1 MNDQNK
7 SRSDEL
13 PTTEHAKARAFHFSI
28 KKTLL
33 FILIIAITASGW
45 LYIRESTRQA
55 DRRQI
60 LDQPQENIEEADQT
74 DDTHPLDPVLKIA
87 YQSIKQMEENLV
99 DYTAVLSRRERV
111 GEQEMPPS
119 SMEVKIR
126 NPRNDQAFS
135 IYVKFIKPENTKGR
149 KVIWVDGQND
159 NKIVAHEAGLLGL
172 LKVVQPPDSFIAMVG
187 NRYPVTETGLL
198 RLMRKLTQY
207 GLRDRKHGDCS
218 VEIIENITVAE
229 VNCTRLRIVHPEK
242 QEPFTFHIAEI
253 DMDMERMIPIRL
265 ATWDWPLAQQE
276 PPLVEEYIYHKL
288 RLNAGLKDLDFD
300 PENPAYNYPD

>member
-1 MNDQNK
+1 MNDQDK

-13 PTTEHAKARAFHFSI
+13 PTTEGAKLRAFQFSI

-33 FILIIAITASGW
+33 LILIITITVSGW

-55 DRRQI
+55 DRRQV
-60 LDQPQENIEEADQT
+60 LDQPQEDIEEADQT
-74 DDTHPLDPVLKIA
+74 DETHPLDPILKIA

-99 DYTAVLSRRERV
+99 DYTAVLSRRERI
-111 GEQEMPPS
+111 GEQEMTPS

-126 NPRNDQAFS
+126 NPRKDQAFS

-149 KVIWVDGQND
+149 EVIWVDGQND

-198 RLMRKLTQY
+198 QLMRKLTQY
-207 GLRDRKHGDCS
+207 GLRDRKYGDCG

-229 VNCTRLRIVHPEK
+229 VNCTRLRILHPEK

-253 DMDMERMIPIRL
+253 DIDMERMIPIRL
-265 ATWDWPLAQQE
+265 ATWDWPRAEQE
-276 PPLVEEYIYHKL
+276 PPLVEEYIYHNI
-288 RLNAGLKDLDFD
+288 RINPGLKDMDFD
-300 PENPAYNYPD
+300 PANPAYNYPD

>member
-13 PTTEHAKARAFHFSI
+13 PTTEHAKARTFQFSI

-33 FILIIAITASGW
+33 LILIIAIAASGW

-149 KVIWVDGQND
+149 EVIWVDGQND

-207 GLRDRKHGDCS
+207 GLRDRKHGDCG

-253 DMDMERMIPIRL
+253 DIDMERMIPIRL
-265 ATWDWPLAQQE
+265 ATWDWPLAEQE
-276 PPLVEEYIYHKL
+276 PPLIEEYTYHNIKL
-288 RLNAGLKDLDFD
+288 NPGLKDLDFD

>member
-13 PTTEHAKARAFHFSI
+13 PTTEHAKARTFQFSI

-33 FILIIAITASGW
+33 LILIIAITASGW

-149 KVIWVDGQND
+149 EVIWVDGQND
-159 NKIVAHEAGLLGL
+159 NKIIAHEAGLLGL

-253 DMDMERMIPIRL
+253 DIDMERMIPIRL
-265 ATWDWPLAQQE
+265 ATWDWPLAEQE
-276 PPLVEEYIYHKL
+276 PPLIEEYTYHNIKL
-288 RLNAGLKDLDFD
+288 NPGLKDLDFD
-300 PENPAYNYPD
+300 PGNPAYNYPD

>member
-1 MNDQNK
+1 MNDQDK
-7 SRSDEL
+7 LHTDEL
-13 PTTEHAKARAFHFSI
+13 PTTEGAKVRAFQFSI

-33 FILIIAITASGW
+33 LISIIAITASGW

-55 DRRQI
+55 DRRQV
-60 LDQPQENIEEADQT
+60 LDQPQEDIEEADQT

-87 YQSIKQMEENLV
+87 YQSIRQMEENLV
-99 DYTAVLSRRERV
+99 DYTAVLSRRERI
-111 GEQEMPPS
+111 GEQEMTPS

-149 KVIWVDGQND
+149 EVIWVDGQND

-198 RLMRKLTQY
+198 QLMRKLTQY
-207 GLRDRKHGDCS
+207 GLRDRKYGDCD

-229 VNCTRLRIVHPEK
+229 VNCTRLRIIHPEK
-242 QEPFTFHIAEI
+242 LEPFTFHIAEI
-253 DMDMERMIPIRL
+253 DIDMERMIPIRL
-265 ATWDWPLAQQE
+265 ATWDWPLAEQE
-276 PPLVEEYIYHKL
+276 PPLIEEYIYHNI
-288 RLNAGLKDLDFD
+288 RLNPGLKDLDFD
-300 PENPAYNYPD
+300 PRNPAYNYPE

>member
-13 PTTEHAKARAFHFSI
+13 PTTEHAKARTFQFSI

-33 FILIIAITASGW
+33 LILIIAIAASGW

-149 KVIWVDGQND
+149 EVIWVDGQND
-159 NKIVAHEAGLLGL
+159 NKIIAHEAGLLGL

-253 DMDMERMIPIRL
+253 DIDMERMIPIRL
-265 ATWDWPLAQQE
+265 ATWDWPLAEQG
-276 PPLVEEYIYHKL
+276 PPLIEEYTYHNIKL
-288 RLNAGLKDLDFD
+288 NPGLKDLDFD

>member
-13 PTTEHAKARAFHFSI
+13 PTTEHAKARTFQFSI

-33 FILIIAITASGW
+33 LILIIAIAASGW

-149 KVIWVDGQND
+149 EVIWVDGQND

-207 GLRDRKHGDCS
+207 GLRDRKHGDRS

-253 DMDMERMIPIRL
+253 DIDMERMIPIRL
-265 ATWDWPLAQQE
+265 ATWDWPLAEQE
-276 PPLVEEYIYHKL
+276 PPLIEEYTYHNIKL
-288 RLNAGLKDLDFD
+288 NPGLKDLDFD

>member
-13 PTTEHAKARAFHFSI
+13 PTTEHAKARAFQFSI

-33 FILIIAITASGW
+33 LILIIAITASGW

-149 KVIWVDGQND
+149 EVIWVDGQND

>member
-7 SRSDEL
+7 SRSDDL
-13 PTTEHAKARAFHFSI
+13 PTTEPAKARAFHFSI

-135 IYVKFIKPENTKGR
+135 LYVKFIKPENTKGR
-149 KVIWVDGQND
+149 EVIWVDGQND

-172 LKVVQPPDSFIAMVG
+172 LIVVQPAASFIAMVG

-198 RLMRKLTQY
+198 RLMRKLTLY
-207 GLRDRKHGDCS
+207 GLRDRKHGDCG

-253 DMDMERMIPIRL
+253 DIDMERMIPIRL
-265 ATWDWPLAQQE
+265 ATWDWPLAEQE
-276 PPLVEEYIYHKL
+276 PPLIEEYTYHNIKL
-288 RLNAGLKDLDFD
+288 NPGLKDLDFD